1 MHTVGEN
8 IIGAHKMQN
17 YYLHFCLLFGIISL
31 PLCFISLSLVIALP
45 TMAKAK
51 LSLFLALKGNRNKF
65 IFAFAIAFMD
75 DNYLYRD
82 SWKNNKYTGS
92 NTEKKP

>member
-1 MHTVGEN
+1 MHFLLSVRRAILKMHTVGEN
-8 IIGAHKMQN
+8 IIGAHKMHN

-31 PLCFISLSLVIALP
+31 PLCFISLSLVSALP

-75 DNYLYRD
+75 
-82 SWKNNKYTGS
+82 
-92 NTEKKP
+92 EKERQLSLS